1 MSLSLETQ
9 ATELL
14 QKILNDL
21 QRNFPPYE
29 YSQLKT
35 FIEYFFNFLTPED
48 VLERGSLIDLYGAV
62 VSYWQFARQRQ
73 CDEVKIRVF
82 NPQFEQDGW
91 QSQHTII
98 SILVRDRP
106 FLVDSVQMA
115 LNRMGITIYLIAHP
129 ILCVDR
135 DDDGNL
141 IDVYPIA
148 PFNSESEKEDGSA
161 DCYESIMHI
170 EIDRH
175 TDVATLAKIQQALT
189 SVLQTLRAVVEDWKP
204 MYLQMQR
211 IIDAL
216 AKTPPPRLDSVEV
229 NETKAFLEWLQADH
243 FTFLGYREYK
253 LVKRDGEDELRVVA
267 GSGLGILREESAV
280 ERVSKGFHELPPA
293 LRQLASQAQL
303 LLLTKA
309 SSRSAI
315 HRASYMD
322 YVGVKQFNE
331 QGDVIG
337 ERRFIGLYTAA
348 LYHLSTLHIPLLHR
362 KVRQVIEQAGFRPNS
377 HQQRKLLTILE
388 TYPRDELL
396 QIDIGELLRIAM
408 GILRLQER
416 QRVRLFV
423 RPDTYKRFY
432 ACLVFVPR
440 DRYDS
445 NVRERMQ
452 AVLMKVFQG
461 NSIDFTVNLSESVL
475 AQVHLVVHTSA
486 TVTPSYD
493 VKEIEAQLVDI
504 IRGWEDVLNT
514 TLLDMHGEEKG
525 TQLFRRY
532 HAAFSSAY
540 RENFRPRHA
549 AYDIEK
555 LERLCTDEN
564 LVMHLYKPLEALDN
578 SLRFKL
584 FHLDKHLPLSD
595 VLPMLENM
603 GVKVI
608 SEDAYEINVS
618 EQPIMWIQ
626 DFGLTHT
633 QATTLDIKQLNQAFQ
648 ETFKRVWSGDIEN
661 DGFNR
666 LVLHPALTWRDI
678 VMFRAYYK
686 YIRQAGT
693 TFSQAYIEQTLF
705 NNLPIT
711 YLLSQLFHARC
722 NPEQVNANQVETLL
736 KQLETALD
744 SVVSLDEDRILR
756 KFLAVIQA
764 TLRTNFF
771 QQDAEGEPKPYLS
784 FKVDPH
790 KIPDLPEPR
799 PLFEIFVYSPRMEGI
814 HLRGGKVAR
823 GGIRWS
829 DRLEDFRTEVL
840 GLVKAQMVKNAI
852 IVPVGSKGGFVCKRP
867 PTEGGREAVQAEGI
881 ACYKTLIRGLLDL
894 TDNLVDN
901 KIVPPPNIIRHD
913 EDDPYLVVA
922 ADKGTATFSDI
933 ANGLSKEYGFWLGDA
948 FASGGSAGYDHK
960 KMGITARGA
969 WESVKRHFRELG
981 IDTQSQNFTVIGIGD
996 MSGDVFG
1003 NGMLLSRHIRLVAA
1017 FNHQHIFLDPN
1028 PDPET
1033 SFQERERLFNLPR
1046 STWGDYN
1053 SQLISKGGGIHS
1065 RSVKSIVLTP
1075 EIRNLLGI
1083 QTYALTPN
1091 ELIRA
1096 ILCAPVDLLW
1106 NGGIGTYVKATIEH
1120 HSDVGDRT
1128 NDNLRVN
1135 GQDLRC
1141 KVVGEG
1147 GNLGFTQRGRIE
1159 YALAGG
1165 RLNTDA
1171 IDNSGGVDC
1180 SDHEVNIKILLNAI
1194 VNNGDMTAK
1203 QRDQLLAEMTESVAQ
1218 LVLRNNYLQTQARSL
1233 SLLLAPSLLDVQARF
1248 IRDLESKGRLA
1259 RELEFLPNDKVISE
1273 RRAQGIG
1280 LTAPEIAVLLAYSKI
1295 TLYDALLAS
1304 DVPDDPYLH
1313 SILLNY
1319 FPPQLPERFDKEI
1332 RQHRLKREIIATELT
1347 NMLVNRGSSVFVF
1360 LLQEG
1365 TGFPIAD
1372 IARAFRVAWD
1382 VFDMKSLWAEIES
1395 LDGKITTAVQYS
1407 MMLDAR
1413 KLIDRS
1419 ARWLLRNHRVPLNM
1433 QEMVSALR
1441 PGVKRL
1447 SSILW
1452 DIITPQERQSL
1463 NEKHEQL
1470 INSGVPTDTAQRI
1483 ISLEMQFSALDIVE
1497 VTNATSIHFTDENAF
1512 HQRLAHVGQLHFLLG
1527 TQLQLHWLRDCMTA
1541 LPRDNRWSS
1550 LSRSSLRDELFRTHR
1565 ELTIAV
1571 LAQETTELLSA
1582 QALYE
1587 RWKTHNEL
1595 GINRC
1600 LTLLADLNHQEKI
1613 DLAMLSVALRE
1624 IRSVL

>member
-1 MSLSLETQ
+1 MSLSLEVQ

-14 QKILNDL
+14 QKILTNL
-21 QRNFPPYE
+21 ERNFPPNE
-29 YSQLKT
+29 FSQLKT
-35 FIEYFFNFLTPED
+35 FTEYFFNFLTPED
-48 VLERGSLIDLYGAV
+48 VLERASLIDLYGAV
-62 VSYWQFARQRQ
+62 VSYWQFSRQRQ
-73 CDEVKIRVF
+73 HDEVKIRVF

-91 QSQHTII
+91 QSPHTII
-98 SILVRDRP
+98 SILTRDRP

-115 LNRMGITIYLIAHP
+115 LTRLNMTIHLIAHP
-129 ILCVDR
+129 ILRVER
-135 DDDGNL
+135 DKQGNL
-141 IDVYPIA
+141 QALYSLSPHQEEGC
-148 PFNSESEKEDGSA
+148 S

-175 TDVATLAKIQQALT
+175 TDLIQLEKIQQSIA
-189 SVLQTLRAVVEDWKP
+189 SVLQTLKSAVDDWEVMKT
-204 MYLQMQR
+204 QMSVL
-211 IIDAL
+211 IEEL
-216 AKTPPPRLDSVEV
+216 TTTPPVGIAREEV
-229 NETKAFLEWLQADH
+229 TEATAFLAWLQADR

-280 ERVSKGFHELPPA
+280 ERSSKGFTELPPA
-293 LRQLASQAQL
+293 LRQLARQPQL

-309 SSRSAI
+309 NSRSTI

-322 YVGVKQFNE
+322 YIGVKRFNE
-331 QGDVIG
+331 QGEVIG
-337 ERRFIGLYTAA
+337 ERRFVGLYTAT
-348 LYHLSTLHIPLLHR
+348 LYHLSTAHIPFLQR
-362 KVRQVIEQAGFRPNS
+362 KVQQVVTHAGYRPNS

-396 QIDIGELLRIAM
+396 QMDATELFQIVT
-408 GILRLQER
+408 GILKLQER

-423 RPDTYKRFY
+423 RPDTYRRFY
-432 ACLVFVPR
+432 SCLVFAPR

-445 NVRERMQ
+445 AVRERMQ
-452 AVLMKVFQG
+452 AVLLKTFQG
-461 NSIDFTVNLSESVL
+461 NSIDSTVNLSESAL
-475 AQVHLVVHTSA
+475 AQVHLVVHTDSN
-486 TVTPSYD
+486 TIPRYD
-493 VKEIEAQLVDI
+493 VKEIETQLVDI
-504 IRGWEDVLNT
+504 ISGWEDVLNT
-514 TLLDMHGEEKG
+514 MVLEMYGEEKG

-532 HAAFSSAY
+532 RAAFPSAY
-540 RENFRPRHA
+540 REHFNPRHA
-549 AYDIEK
+549 AHDAEK
-555 LERLCTDEN
+555 LERLRAGEP

-584 FHLDKHLPLSD
+584 FHLDKHISLSD

-608 SEDAYEINVS
+608 SEDAYEIHLAA
-618 EQPIMWIQ
+618 EPTQPTMWIQ
-626 DFGLTHT
+626 DFGLTHMPSVT
-633 QATTLDIKQLNQAFQ
+633 IDIKQLNQAFQ
-648 ETFKRVWSGDIEN
+648 ETFKRVWQGDIEN

-666 LVLHPALTWRDI
+666 LVLHPELNWRDI
-678 VMFRAYYK
+678 VTFRAYYK
-686 YIRQAGT
+686 YIRQAGSS
-693 TFSQAYIEQTLF
+693 FSQSYIEQTLF
-705 NNLPIT
+705 NNLSIT
-711 YLLSQLFHARC
+711 CLLSKLFHARC
-722 NPEQVNANQVETLL
+722 NPEQAAEIKADVLL

-771 QQDAEGEPKPYLS
+771 QKEANGEPKPYLS
-784 FKVDPH
+784 FKVNPH

-867 PTEGGREAVQAEGI
+867 PTEGGREAMQAEGI

-901 KIVPPPNIIRHD
+901 KIVPPPHVLRHD
-913 EDDPYLVVA
+913 DDDPYLVVA

-933 ANGLSKEYGFWLGDA
+933 ANGLAKEYGFWLGDA

-981 IDTQSQNFTVIGIGD
+981 IDTQTQNFTVVGIGD

-1003 NGMLLSRHIRLVAA
+1003 NGLLLSPHICLVAA

-1028 PDPET
+1028 PDPDT
-1033 SFQERERLFNLPR
+1033 SYVERQRLFALPR

-1053 SQLISKGGGIHS
+1053 NQLISKGGGIHS
-1065 RSVKSIVLTP
+1065 RTVKSIVLTP
-1075 EIRNLLGI
+1075 EVRTLLGI
-1083 QTYALTPN
+1083 QAYALTPN

-1096 ILCAPVDLLW
+1096 LLCAPIDLLW
-1106 NGGIGTYVKATIEH
+1106 NGGIGTYVKASTEH

-1135 GQDLRC
+1135 GQELRC

-1159 YALAGG
+1159 YALTGG

-1194 VNNGDMTAK
+1194 VSNGDMTAK
-1203 QRDQLLAEMTESVAQ
+1203 QRDQLLVDMTESVAQ

-1233 SLLLAPSLLDVQARF
+1233 SLLLASSLIDVHARF
-1248 IRDLESKGRLA
+1248 IRELESKGQLA
-1259 RELEFLPNDKVISE
+1259 RELEFLPTDKTIAE

-1280 LTAPEIAVLLAYSKI
+1280 LTAPEIAILIAYSKI
-1295 TLYDALLAS
+1295 TIYDALLSS

-1313 SILLNY
+1313 TVLCNY
-1319 FPPQLPERFDKEI
+1319 FPTQLPERFDKEI
-1332 RQHRLKREIIATELT
+1332 REHRLHREIVATELT
-1347 NMLVNRGSSVFVF
+1347 NMVVNRGSSVFSF

-1365 TGFPIAD
+1365 TGFPVAD
-1372 IARAFRVAWD
+1372 TVRAFRIAWD
-1382 VFDMKSLWAEIES
+1382 IFDMKTLWTDIES
-1395 LDGKITTAVQYS
+1395 LDGKITTDVQYS

-1413 KLIDRS
+1413 KLVDRV
-1419 ARWLLRNHRVPLNM
+1419 ARWLLRNHRAPLNM

-1447 SSILW
+1447 TSILW
-1452 DIITPQERQSL
+1452 DIIVPQDRQL
-1463 NEKHEQL
+1463 LADKLQL
-1470 INSGVPTDTAQRI
+1470 LVNAGIPLALAQRVV
-1483 ISLEMQFSALDIVE
+1483 SLETNFSTLDIVE
-1497 VTNATSIHFTDENAF
+1497 VTNATSIHFTDEDAF
-1512 HQRLAHVGQLHFLLG
+1512 NQRLAYVGQVHFLLG
-1527 TQLQLHWLRDCMTA
+1527 TRLQLHWLRDCMTA

-1550 LSRSSLRDELFRTHR
+1550 LARASLRDELFRTHR
-1565 ELTIAV
+1565 ELTLAV
-1571 LAQETTELLSA
+1571 LAQETPDNLSA
-1582 QALYE
+1582 DVLFE
-1587 RWKTHNEL
+1587 KWKAQNIL
-1595 GINRC
+1595 GITRS
-1600 LTLLADLNHQEKI
+1600 LALLADLSHQDKM